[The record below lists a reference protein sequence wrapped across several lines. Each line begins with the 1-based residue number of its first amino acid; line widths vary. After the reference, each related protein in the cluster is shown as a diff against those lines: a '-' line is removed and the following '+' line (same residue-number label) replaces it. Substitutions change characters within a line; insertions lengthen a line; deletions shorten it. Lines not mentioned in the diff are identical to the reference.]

1 MRLTTA
7 WPEGNFV
14 IERPKGSSAIRPK
27 MRDSLVYYNEIPSM
41 YVQEE
46 MLAVV

>member
-14 IERPKGSSAIRPK
+14 IERLKGSSAIRPK
-27 MRDSLVYYNEIPSM
+27 MRDSLVYYNEAPSM
-41 YVQEE
+41 YVQE